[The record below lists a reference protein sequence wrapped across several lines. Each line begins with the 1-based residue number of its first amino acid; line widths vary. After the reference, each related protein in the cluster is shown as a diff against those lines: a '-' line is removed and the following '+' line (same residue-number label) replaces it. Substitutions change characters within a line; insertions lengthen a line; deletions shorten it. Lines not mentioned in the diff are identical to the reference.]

1 MSEGARE
8 ARGPQKGLQVQAPAQ
23 GREMGGQ
30 MSSADDPERGDR
42 LELDGQDGHNDGW
55 WMVVMVTMVMVVM
68 VMVMVMVM
76 DHGDS
81 HGGHGHGGYDVM
93 SGDT

>member
-1 MSEGARE
+1 MSEGALE
-8 ARGPQKGLQVQAPAQ
+8 ARGPQKGLQVQAPAH

-55 WMVVMVTMVMVVM
+55 WMVVMVVM

-81 HGGHGHGGYDVM
+81 HGGHGHAGGYDVM